1 MTAETLTAEFRL
13 VLVSLADGRTD
24 GVPVGWYLASYDPE
38 ANDGNG
44 IASWTPDPAQAMT
57 FSTAEEAAACYHS
70 IPRNRPLRPDGGPNR
85 PLTMFSVVFDT
96 S

>member
-1 MTAETLTAEFRL
+1 MATETVTAEFRL

-24 GVPVGWYLASYDPE
+24 GIPVGCYLASYDPE

-44 IASWTPDPAQAMT
+44 IASWTPDPAEAMT
-57 FSTAEEAAACYHS
+57 FPTTEEAAGCYRAVPAS
-70 IPRNRPLRPDGGPNR
+70 RPLRPDGKPNR
-85 PLTMFSVVFDT
+85 PLTMFSVIFDP